1 MCALKR
7 ENGNVFAWYVN
18 GYVVTKTRHGSMDD
32 AQKYAVL
39 YNRLRDIRG
48 RAAVTFNFGRERDY
62 LNAVTSA
69 HDRAMQA
76 EADRYNEYI
85 TNLCAVSR
93 AKINALEGLKSTV
106 AKFDGKV
113 INVRFLRAVESAT
126 GFVCEFR
133 EYRRLVLTD
142 YNDEYCPHA
151 EVVIFDW
158 QWGTGIR
165 LDADQA
171 SAVIEKAIE
180 SHKTYIDDLQRSIDY
195 YSDYLR
201 TARELAAQIKSLTAS
216 VPETLRYYAQEH
228 DLRATAPIRTPWGLP
243 SGALSA

>member
-1 MCALKR
+1 MCSLKC
-7 ENGNVFAWYVN
+7 ENGNVFAWYLN
-18 GYVVTKTRHGSMDD
+18 GFVVTKTRFSSMD
-32 AQKYAVL
+32 AAEKYAVL
-39 YNRLRDIRG
+39 FNRLRNIRG
-48 RAAVTFNFGRERDY
+48 KAAVTFDFGLERDY

-69 HDRAMQA
+69 HDRASQA
-76 EADRYNEYI
+76 EVARYNEYI
-85 TNLCAVSR
+85 TTSCSVSR
-93 AKINALEGLKSTV
+93 AKINALEGLKATV

-126 GFVCEFR
+126 GFACKFR
-133 EYRRLVLTD
+133 PHLRLVLTD

-165 LDADQA
+165 LNAAQA
-171 SAVIEKAIE
+171 SAVIEDEINGQ
-180 SHKTYIDDLQRSIDY
+180 KTRIDDLLRSIDY

-201 TARELAAQIKSLTAS
+201 KARELAAQIKSLTAS

-228 DLRATAPIRTPWGLP
+228 DLRAAAPIRTPWGLP
-243 SGALSA
+243 TL